1 MLLNKPIPF
10 GYIFNKVKYEL
21 IYVLLIGLAV
31 YFIKTTFTEV
41 IPEIPLAIPTFLG
54 TAISVIL
61 SFKLSQSYDRWWEAR
76 KIWGSIV
83 NDSRNLVMQ
92 LQSFLKEGNQEIIKR
107 IALRHIGWCYCL
119 GQTLRELNPME
130 RLDQY
135 VDKQDLHALEAH
147 KNKPLGLLQLT
158 AKDIADLKRKDQVD
172 LYSHVQLNTTLV
184 NLTNSMG
191 MAERIKG
198 TVFTVTYRIFLRMI
212 IYLFIVLL
220 SISLRTL
227 ESHFEIPLLLI
238 VAALFFLLERTATLL
253 QDPFSNKPTDTA
265 MTAIATTIEINLK
278 QLIGGQ
284 QIPQPAA
291 PTGFYLK

>member
-10 GYIFNKVKYEL
+10 KYIFNKVKYEL
-21 IYVLLIGLAV
+21 MYVLLIGLAV
-31 YFIKTTFTEV
+31 YFIKTAFAKA
-41 IPEIPLAIPTFLG
+41 IPEIPLTIPTFLG

-83 NDSRNLVMQ
+83 NDSRNLVLQ
-92 LQSFLKEGNQEIIKR
+92 LQSFLKIGNEHVIRR
-107 IALRHIGWCYCL
+107 IALRQIAWCYCL
-119 GQTLRELNPME
+119 GQTLRELDP
-130 RLDQY
+130 LDGLEKY
-135 VDKQDLHALEAH
+135 LDNQDLKELEMH
-147 KNKPLGLLQLT
+147 SNKPLGLLQLT
-158 AKDIADLKRKDQVD
+158 TRDLKNLRENDQVD

-198 TVFTVTYRIFLRMI
+198 TIFPVTYRIFLHKI

-238 VAALFFLLERTATLL
+238 IAALFFLLERTATHL

-265 MTAIATTIEINLK
+265 MTAIATTIEINLR
-278 QLIGGQ
+278 QLIREK
-284 QIPQPAA
+284 QIPKPAA
-291 PTGFYLK
+291 PTEFYLK

>member
-10 GYIFNKVKYEL
+10 RYIFNKVKFEL
-21 IYVLLIGLAV
+21 LYVLLIGMAV
-31 YFIKTTFTEV
+31 YIIKTNFSEA
-41 IPEIPLAIPTFLG
+41 IPEIPLTIPTFLG

-83 NDSRNLVMQ
+83 NDSRNLVLQ
-92 LQSFLKEGNQEIIKR
+92 LQSFLRDGNQDVIKR
-107 IALRHIGWCYCL
+107 ITLRHIGWCYCL
-119 GQTLRELNPME
+119 GQTLRELDPLE
-130 RLDQY
+130 GLHRY
-135 VDKQDLHALEAH
+135 VSKQDLTELERH
-147 KNKPLGLLQLT
+147 VNKPLALLQQNALEVS
-158 AKDIADLKRKDQVD
+158 DLKNRNQVD
-172 LYSHVQLNTTLV
+172 LYSHVQLNSTLV
-184 NLTNSMG
+184 NLTNAMG

-198 TVFTVTYRIFLRMI
+198 TVFPVTYRIFLHMI

-238 VAALFFLLERTATLL
+238 IAALFFLLERTATHL

-278 QLIGGQ
+278 QLIKEGNL
-284 QIPQPAA
+284 PKPASA
-291 PTGFYLK
+291 TEFYLK

>member
-10 GYIFNKVKYEL
+10 KYIFHKVKSEL
-21 IYVLLIGLAV
+21 VYVFLIGLAV
-31 YFIKTTFTEV
+31 YFIETAFTEA
-41 IPEIPLAIPTFLG
+41 IPEIPLTIPTFLG

-83 NDSRNLVMQ
+83 NDSRNLVLQ
-92 LQSFLKEGNQEIIKR
+92 LQSFLKEGNEDTIRR

-119 GQTLRELNPME
+119 GQTLRELNPIE
-130 RLDQY
+130 GLDKY
-135 VDKQDLHALEAH
+135 IINSDLKKLDAH
-147 KNKPLGLLQLT
+147 NNKPLGLLQLN
-158 AKDIADLKRKDQVD
+158 ALEISDLKNKNQVD

-198 TVFTVTYRIFLRMI
+198 TVFPVTYRIFLHMI
-212 IYLFIVLL
+212 IYLFIILL

-238 VAALFFLLERTATLL
+238 IASLFFLLERTATHL

-265 MTAIATTIEINLK
+265 MTAIATNIEINLK
-278 QLIGGQ
+278 QLIKENN
-284 QIPQPAA
+284 IPKPVP
-291 PTGFYLK
+291 PTDFYLK